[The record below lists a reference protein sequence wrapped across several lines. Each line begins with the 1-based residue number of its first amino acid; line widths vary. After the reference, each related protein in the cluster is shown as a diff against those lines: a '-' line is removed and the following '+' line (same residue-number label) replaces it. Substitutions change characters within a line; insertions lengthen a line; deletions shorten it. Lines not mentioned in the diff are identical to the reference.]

1 MVLGNLY
8 LMIMKALFSLPLSL
22 LLPFVSFPALAEE
35 GWEVVKDTLYAGEE
49 VVLLPLP
56 SETPSEFL
64 EEQPPPQPE
73 LHFSGDQEGGVNLAQ
88 AMLVLPSLQLG
99 GWAAVTPVL
108 ALKGQDDGTRDLTLS
123 GEGGMILSLG
133 GRIQA
138 KVAWERTIRPFPLN
152 TFMVNASFH
161 F

>member
-35 GWEVVKDTLYAGEE
+35 GWEQVRLSLESGEE

-56 SETPSEFL
+56 SEISSEFL
-64 EEQPPPQPE
+64 EEQPPPLPE
-73 LHFSGDQEGGVNLAQ
+73 LHFSGSQADGTSLAQ
-88 AMLVLPSLQLG
+88 AMLVLPSLSFG
-99 GWAAVTPVL
+99 GNGDVTPFL
-108 ALKGQDDGTRDLTLS
+108 AFKGQDDGTRDLTLS
-123 GEGGMILSLG
+123 GEGGVILSLG

-138 KVAWERTIRPFPLN
+138 KFSWERTIRPFPLN